1 MLVRDA
7 MTRDPASCTPDT
19 PLIEVARLMVAHDC
33 GALPVIRDE
42 RERKPVGVITDR
54 DIVVRALAEEADP
67 RATTVNQVMSNSC
80 VTIAPD
86 APIEDCCRVM
96 EAYQVRR
103 ILVVDEHGGLIGI
116 VAQADLGSAASDE
129 DLATTIKEI
138 SQPSF
143 ATTGALAPLRPIE
156 G

>member
-19 PLIEVARLMVAHDC
+19 LLVEVARLMVAHDC
-33 GALPVIRDE
+33 GALPVIRDD
-42 RERKPVGVITDR
+42 RERKPVGVVTDR
-54 DIVVRALAEEADP
+54 DLVVRALAEEHDL
-67 RATTVNQVMSNSC
+67 RAITVTQVMSNSC
-80 VTIAPD
+80 VTILAD
-86 APIEDCCRVM
+86 APIEECCRVM

-103 ILVVDEHGGLIGI
+103 ILVVDERGGLIGI
-116 VAQADLGSAASDE
+116 VAQADLASAASDE
-129 DLATTIKEI
+129 DLATTVKEI

-143 ATTGALAPLRPIE
+143 ATTGALAPMPPIQ